1 VHLAGFSWVEMAL
14 CFVGLGCVHASTN
27 KVVHGNNNST
37 RLYSGELRAKFAICW
52 PLFSFFYLT
61 ISFPRSMLARKE
73 LGKSKQAIVEN
84 NSKRMLRLYVLMM
97 MKIEFQSSNSEES
110 VKYDRDDCCKH

>member
-1 VHLAGFSWVEMAL
+1 MHLAGFSWVEMAL

-37 RLYSGELRAKFAICW
+37 RLYSGELRANFAICW

-61 ISFPRSMLARKE
+61 VSFPQSMLARKE
-73 LGKSKQAIVEN
+73 KSKQAIVEN